1 MKEAKWF
8 AVHTRPKWE
17 KKVTELLTKKQ
28 VKAYCPYKRDFREWG
43 DKRKGVIDP
52 LFNSYVFVYLTEDEH
67 VKVMQTKGIIS
78 FVYWLGKPAIISNEE
93 IDTIKR
99 FLDEY
104 TDVKLK
110 KTFVRPNDQVKIIN
124 NPLILR
130 KGNVLEVRNNTVEV
144 MLPSLGQMLV
154 VDARKDN
161 VENIS
166 YGEDIKIRVQNS
178 I

>member
-1 MKEAKWF
+1 MKEAKWL
-8 AVHTRPKWE
+8 AVYTRPKWE

-28 VKAYCPYKRDFREWG
+28 IKAYCPLNKDFREWG
-43 DKRKGVIDP
+43 DKRKTVIDP
-52 LFNSYVFVYLTEDEH
+52 LFNSYVFVYLTEKEYL
-67 VKVMQTKGIIS
+67 KVIQTRGVIS

-93 IDTIKR
+93 IDAIKR

-104 TDVKLK
+104 TEIKLK
-110 KTFVRPNDQVKIIN
+110 KTYVRPNDQVKIIN

-144 MLPSLGQMLV
+144 ILPSLGQVLV
-154 VDARKDN
+154 ADARKESI
-161 VENIS
+161 ENNT
-166 YGEDIKIRVQNS
+166 YGEDVKVRIQTS